1 MVEEGVLESPVVP
14 ILAPHLPPLELC
26 SFGFPE
32 LCGVEGGHHR
42 SGCGTNEAAAQ
53 GQRIRAGVLNAA
65 KTRPFDGVPGTRAQG
80 GAPGLHHSAVQGIT
94 RPWVAVPGRRQEQV
108 QMARC
113 RAQPGRRLQTPQY
126 WVLSQGSDR
135 SPGGGGAHGRG
146 TQTPGPERDTGAS
159 WVPGQGGQ
167 RRGTNDLLLN

>member
-1 MVEEGVLESPVVP
+1 MVP

-65 KTRPFDGVPGTRAQG
+65 KTRPFDGVPGTRAQAG
-80 GAPGLHHSAVQGIT
+80 LLGFTTALFRGSRDPGWRFRGDARSRFRWHG
-94 RPWVAVPGRRQEQV
+94 AVPSPDAGSRPLSTG
-108 QMARC
+108 C
-113 RAQPGRRLQTPQY
+113 CPRAATEALGEGEPTGEGHRPQA
-126 WVLSQGSDR
+126 Q
-135 SPGGGGAHGRG
+135 RG
-146 TQTPGPERDTGAS
+146 TQGPAGSLDREVREGERMTYC
-159 WVPGQGGQ
+159 
-167 RRGTNDLLLN
+167 